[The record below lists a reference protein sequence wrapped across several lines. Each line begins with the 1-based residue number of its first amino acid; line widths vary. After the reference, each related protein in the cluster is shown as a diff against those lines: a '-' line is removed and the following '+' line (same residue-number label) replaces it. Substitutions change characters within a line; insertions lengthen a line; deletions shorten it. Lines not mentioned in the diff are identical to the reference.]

1 MGKGFLRVLFAAL
14 MLVLVMMSAAPHTV
28 NAGEPSWGNIPED
41 ADGQWD
47 ENDG

>member
-14 MLVLVMMSAAPHTV
+14 MLVLVMMSAAPHAV
-28 NAGEPSWGNIPED
+28 NAGEPSWTSVPED